1 MLSIQIVVDTKMVFY
16 GFILVLNS
24 SVKLVKNNGM
34 MRNLAMVGLMGL
46 SCTCGN
52 EVGPTT
58 KQGYH

>member
-16 GFILVLNS
+16 GFNLVLNS
-24 SVKLVKNNGM
+24 SVKLGKNIVM
-34 MRNLAMVGLMGL
+34 MINIAMVGLVGL

-52 EVGPTT
+52 AVVPTT